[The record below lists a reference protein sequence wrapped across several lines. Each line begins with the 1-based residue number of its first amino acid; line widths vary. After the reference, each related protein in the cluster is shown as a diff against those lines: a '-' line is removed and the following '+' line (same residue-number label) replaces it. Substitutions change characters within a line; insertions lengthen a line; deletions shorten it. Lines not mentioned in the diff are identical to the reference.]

1 MYKNDFI
8 RKMRLIS
15 KFMMPQTGKQT
26 IAIHILPNIV
36 RSKCYQAIRFGQ
48 LIEQNIR
55 NNYIEKS
62 YTKCGG

>member
-1 MYKNDFI
+1 
-8 RKMRLIS
+8 
-15 KFMMPQTGKQT
+15 MMPQTGKQT

>member
-36 RSKCYQAIRFGQ
+36 TSKCYQAIRFGQ